1 VKFSLAASDEYI
13 TVEKQH
19 QFKGNL
25 TVAVDDCCA
34 VQVAIKIHE
43 QESPSGCI
51 DSQLLQQKPMG

>member
-1 VKFSLAASDEYI
+1 MKFSLAASDEYI
-13 TVEKQH
+13 TVEKQC

-25 TVAVDDCCA
+25 TVAVEDCCP
-34 VQVAIKIHE
+34 VQVVIKIHE